1 MIYDDVSSLSGIFP
15 IKTSMFYDQLPV
27 LQDGLADSTVG
38 RLSTGSSGG
47 ALTSWDSIW
56 ELHIG
61 LAYRTVSP
69 KTTEQLECARILYS
83 RSLLFGILN
92 DTWIEVGLNIGK
104 IWVSRKTLTWACLKH
119 CLPFVSIGHWPLWTI
134 SNNSLL
140 LFTII

>member
-1 MIYDDVSSLSGIFP
+1 MGFSHQNLHVLN
-15 IKTSMFYDQLPV
+15 DQLPV

-38 RLSTGSSGG
+38 RLSTGTSGG

-69 KTTEQLECARILYS
+69 EKTEQLECARILYS

-104 IWVSRKTLTWACLKH
+104 IGVPERL
-119 CLPFVSIGHWPLWTI
+119 
-134 SNNSLL
+134 
-140 LFTII
+140 